1 MVEISTITALPPVRP
16 IEPLG
21 APLRGIEP
29 SGESVAA
36 RQQPAGQHQ
45 QHGDRSSLGHS
56 VAQGSR
62 QEAVIELAQRRI
74 LFSVDM
80 LTRRTIIKV
89 VDPETNEVVRQIP
102 PEEALR
108 ISRMISRLRGDRG
121 AVTDERV

>member
-1 MVEISTITALPPVRP
+1 MVEIGTIAVLPPVRA
-16 IEPLG
+16 IEPFG
-21 APLRGIEP
+21 TALRGIEP

-36 RQQPAGQHQ
+36 RQPPGQHQ
-45 QHGDRSSLGHS
+45 QHADQSSLGHS

-62 QEAVIELAQRRI
+62 QEAVIELAQRQI
-74 LFSVDM
+74 HFAVDTE
-80 LTRRTIIKV
+80 TRRTIIKV
-89 VDPETNEVVRQIP
+89 VDLETKEVVRQIP